1 MKKVS
6 QKQETVLRAN
16 FKKKKKRQDY
26 FKCLFVLFRA
36 RNKDM
41 KDR

>member
-16 FKKKKKRQDY
+16 FFKKKRQDY